1 MILKISYAPEYEQVT
16 INLIQ
21 IFFKP
26 SCVEKLV
33 KNKDRDNKVSWISF
47 WVSISD

>member
-1 MILKISYAPEYEQVT
+1 MILKISYVPEYGKVT

-21 IFFKP
+21 IFFEP

-33 KNKDRDNKVSWISF
+33 KNRDRDNKVSWIAF